1 MLFLLAAQVVAA
13 NALAGTMFTAT
24 LDAPVPA
31 VPDLDLLPESGTWPC
46 SLTLQ
51 VDSLGLVG
59 SVTVAKGCPSGL
71 VDTARELGKGW
82 RWEPSAAARTEEV
95 TVLFTVL
102 GFDDAEPKAV
112 STPDRV
118 TYLLR
123 PLDVLAADGAAAPI
137 FKGKPARPKLPK
149 AATTAG
155 ISAGTCLVRLDIAPD
170 GTVAKARAT
179 RCVDA
184 LAEAAVATA
193 KKLKLEV
200 AEGATP
206 PKALDLPVRFEA
218 QD

>member
-1 MLFLLAAQVVAA
+1 MLLLLAASALVA
-13 NALAGTMFTAT
+13 NAFAGTMFTAT
-24 LDAPVPA
+24 LDAPVPT

-46 SLTLQ
+46 ALTLQ
-51 VDSLGLVG
+51 IDSLGLVG
-59 SVTVAKGCPSGL
+59 SVAVAQGCPSGL

-82 RWEPSAAARTEEV
+82 RWEPSSTARTESV

-102 GFDDAEPKAV
+102 GFEDAEPKAV

-118 TYLLR
+118 VYLLR
-123 PLDVLAADGAAAPI
+123 PLGVLANEGTAAPV
-137 FKGKPARPKLPK
+137 FKGKPTSPKLPK

-155 ISAGTCLVRLDIAPD
+155 ISAGTCLVRLDIAAD
-170 GTVAKARAT
+170 GSVARARAT

-193 KKLKLEV
+193 KKLKLDV
-200 AEGATP
+200 PKGATP
-206 PKALDLPVRFEA
+206 PKELDLRVRFDA